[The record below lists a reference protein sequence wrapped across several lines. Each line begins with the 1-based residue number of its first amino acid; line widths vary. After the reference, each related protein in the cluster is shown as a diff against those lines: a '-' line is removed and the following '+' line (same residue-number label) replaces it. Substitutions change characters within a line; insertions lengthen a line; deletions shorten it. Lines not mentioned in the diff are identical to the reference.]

1 MGDSKTQLLD
11 IEPREALYFEGPFTD
26 VVTSHIQ
33 LTNLQ
38 DQSVCFKVKTTV
50 PKRYCV
56 RPSSGVLKPHERLNV
71 AVMLQP
77 FNYDPME
84 KAKHKFMIQS
94 IPMPDGDS
102 TPLEEVWQGAHPSKI
117 RDSKLICVLRMPGEL
132 VVEPS
137 HELLFEGPFNKPS
150 SATVTLSNPSR
161 DQLWFKLHVSSQK
174 LTASPVSAVLQP
186 SESVK
191 VTVTCKPLD
200 PSDLDRPRERLLIK
214 SLVISDTETRPLE
227 EVISTAQTT
236 DTFLKCVFN
245 GPQQTTPD
253 EKIKPI
259 KVSHAQ
265 AAHTEPPMKG
275 PTVESLLADIAAL
288 RNENRALKEADIQLR
303 RAALSDTCLNSAAG
317 GGAAI
322 GRHGALGAIASVPP
336 ILYLILA
343 LLIGLLL
350 GKFAL

>member
-1 MGDSKTQLLD
+1 MGDNKTQLIE

-77 FNYDPME
+77 FNYDPAE

-94 IPMPDGDS
+94 MPMPDGDS
-102 TPLEEVWQGAHPSKI
+102 TPLEEVWQYAHPNKI
-117 RDSKLICVLRMPGEL
+117 RDSKLICVLRLPGEL

-137 HELLFEGPFNKPS
+137 HDLVFEGPFNKPS
-150 SATVTLSNPSR
+150 SATVTLTNPSR
-161 DQLWFKLHVSSQK
+161 DQMWFKLHVFSQK
-174 LTASPVSAVLQP
+174 LSASPVSAVLQP
-186 SESVK
+186 NESVK
-191 VTVTCKPLD
+191 VTVTCKPMD
-200 PSDLDRPRERLLIK
+200 SSDLDRPRERVLIK
-214 SLVISDTETRPLE
+214 SLTISDSETRPLE
-227 EVISTAQTT
+227 EVVSTAQTT
-236 DTFLKCVFN
+236 DTFLKCVFS
-245 GPQQTTPD
+245 GTQQASD
-253 EKIKPI
+253 EKVKPI
-259 KVSHAQ
+259 KVSHSHASH
-265 AAHTEPPMKG
+265 AEPTVKG
-275 PTVESLLADIAAL
+275 PTVESLLTEIASL
-288 RNENRALKEADIQLR
+288 RNENKALKEADIQLR

-322 GRHGALGAIASVPP
+322 GRHGAWGAIASIPP

-343 LLIGLLL
+343 LLIGLFL